1 MGSPYIQPLYVYDA
15 DWLKPRHLSI
25 YLSISLSLPLIVDLV
40 CLAVC
45 MISHPFK
52 IHAMQDSY
60 VDVYNGED
68 PNSDCTEWDLQP
80 VLVSAD

>member
-1 MGSPYIQPLYVYDA
+1 
-15 DWLKPRHLSI
+15 
-25 YLSISLSLPLIVDLV
+25 
-40 CLAVC
+40 
-45 MISHPFK
+45 
-52 IHAMQDSY
+52 MQDSY